1 MFDKNIAPY
10 GLNIA
15 SYSIKIV
22 EANSLRELITYE
34 NVPSGIKIGSIL
46 KFTLMDYD
54 NQTVPDSS
62 NSIKINSITQEASV
76 SGFNSAKVSNGVAE
90 FDNLIFISAP
100 GVKNIMFKVTS
111 NAINV
116 AKNLAQNLT
125 TYTLIDISFRFWM
138 PGEAQI
144 SSSLCQ
150 IWAPG
155 SYSLLWNST
164 SCENWLDKFFL
175 NKAYHIL
182 VLLWFDYFCCLLN
195 SQFAKYY

>member
-1 MFDKNIAPY
+1 MIFDANFAPY

-22 EANSLRELITYE
+22 EANSLRESITYE

-62 NSIKINSITQEASV
+62 SSIKINSITQGASV
-76 SGFNSAKVSNGVAE
+76 SGFNSVKVNNGVAE
-90 FDNLIFISAP
+90 FGNLIFISAP
-100 GVKNIMFKVTS
+100 GVKHIMFKVTS
-111 NAINV
+111 NAIDV
-116 AKNLAQNLT
+116 VKNQAQNFT
-125 TYTLIDISFRFWM
+125 TYSSIDVSFRYWM

-144 SSSLCQ
+144 SNNLCQ
-150 IWAPG
+150 TWAPG

-164 SCENWLDKFFL
+164 SCENWFDTT
-175 NKAYHIL
+175 IL
-182 VLLWFDYFCCLLN
+182 VKRIIFSVLLWIY
-195 SQFAKYY
+195 